1 MTDQKTKRLSL
12 QAFAQKV
19 GHMLILIIA
28 GLLLCLLI
36 LVGVLLAQSP
46 GKPLL
51 IVDKN
56 GKRLGGSIAE
66 KTFVTINGVDQG
78 MFISSKDANNPVLL
92 FVHGGPGMPEYWLTE
107 RYPTGLEN
115 EFTVVW
121 WEQRGAGLSYSP
133 TMPPET
139 MTYEQFIADTL
150 AVTNYLRNRFH
161 QEKIYLMAHSGG
173 SLFAIQVAARAPELY
188 HAYIGM
194 AQMVYGLKSEQL
206 AHEYMLAK
214 FKEQGNTDAVRLL
227 EANPVTLTGPLP
239 AAYDAVRDDYMHGLG
254 IGTTRAMKSVITG
267 VFLPSWLSRVYTLGE
282 KVNLWRGK
290 FSSKR
295 ILWESAQTTDLAQ
308 KVTELRIPVYFFEG
322 KYDYTCNYAL
332 AKSYFEQ
339 LQAPRK
345 GFYTFENSAHTP
357 LFEEPE
363 KAQKILRE
371 DVLTGKNNLADDN
384 QRVMN

>member
-1 MTDQKTKRLSL
+1 MTAHKTKRLSL
-12 QAFAQKV
+12 QSFTRKAGRV
-19 GHMLILIIA
+19 MLNIISILLACI
-28 GLLLCLLI
+28 LI
-36 LVGVLLAQSP
+36 LVGVLLAWSP
-46 GKPLL
+46 GKPLSF
-51 IVDKN
+51 VDEN
-56 GKRLGGSIAE
+56 GKPLAGSIAE
-66 KTFVTINGVDQG
+66 KIWVNINGIEQG
-78 MFISSKDANNPVLL
+78 MFIMSKAANNPVLL

-121 WEQRGAGLSYSP
+121 WEQRGAGLSYRP
-133 TMPPET
+133 DIPPET

-173 SLFAIQVAARAPELY
+173 SIFAIQVAARAPELY
-188 HAYIGM
+188 YAYIGM

-206 AHEYMLAK
+206 AHAYMLAT
-214 FKEQGNTDAVRLL
+214 FKENGNTAAVRLL

-254 IGTTRAMKSVITG
+254 IGTTRKMKSVITG

-282 KVNLWRGK
+282 KINLWRGK

-295 ILWESAQTTDLAQ
+295 ILWESAQSTDLTP
-308 KVTELRIPVYFFEG
+308 KVTELKLPVYFFEG

-339 LQAPRK
+339 LKAPRK

-363 KAQKILRE
+363 KAQKILRA
-371 DVLTGKNNLADDN
+371 DVLAGRNSLAD
-384 QRVMN
+384 R